1 MTQTRIRLTIVLAL
15 CLFLGI
21 AWSAQEL
28 PVRLSDEAFWNMVT
42 EFSEPGGRFASDNF
56 VSNELGIQL
65 VLSDLTKDRK
75 PAGAYLGVGPEQNFT
90 YIVALQPK
98 IAFIFDIR
106 RQNMIEHLMYKAL
119 VELSS
124 DRADFLSRLFSR
136 PRPEA
141 IGKGSTVAALF
152 DAFGQADADP
162 KMFDEN
168 LRTIKDRLIKEHEFK
183 LTTDDES
190 SLAYVFR
197 AFYTSGPGL
206 GYSNLNQTIRPAVR
220 ILPTYEELM
229 SDTDEQGKQRSYLA
243 TEENFQ
249 TLQQLEKNNLIVPLV
264 GDFAGPKVIRSVGGY
279 LKERNTN
286 VSAFYLSNV
295 EQYLFMGED
304 WKRFYNN
311 VSTLPLDSKSVF
323 IRPLINT
330 GIDGYSASP
339 LFRPGFHW
347 DTLLFPIRDLVGA
360 FNSGMIQT
368 YYDVISTR
376 N

>member
-1 MTQTRIRLTIVLAL
+1 MTENRIRLAIVLAL

-21 AWSAQEL
+21 AWSAQE
-28 PVRLSDEAFWNMVT
+28 PPAQISDEAFWKMVT
-42 EFSEPGGRFASDNF
+42 DFSEPGGSFASDNF

-75 PAGAYLGVGPEQNFT
+75 AAGAYLGVGPEQNFT

-119 VELSS
+119 IELSS

-136 PRPEA
+136 PRPAGLE
-141 IGKGSTVAALF
+141 KNSTLAALF
-152 DAFGQADADP
+152 DGLNQVDSDP
-162 KMFDEN
+162 AMFNEN
-168 LRTIKDRLIKEHEFK
+168 LRAITDRLIKQHQFK
-183 LTTDDES
+183 LTTEDES
-190 SLAYVFR
+190 SLAYVFH
-197 AFYTSGPGL
+197 AFFVSGPGL
-206 GYSNLNQTIRPAVR
+206 GYSSLNQTIRPAVR

-229 SDTDEQGKQRSYLA
+229 NDTDEQGKQRSYLA

-249 TLQQLEKNNLIVPLV
+249 ILQQFERKNLVVPLV

-279 LKERNTN
+279 LKDHNMT

-295 EQYLFMGED
+295 EQYLFMSED
-304 WKRFYNN
+304 WKSFYGN
-311 VSTLPLDSKSVF
+311 VATLPLDSKSVF

-330 GIDGYSASP
+330 GAEGYAASP
-339 LFRPGFHW
+339 LFRVGFHW
-347 DTLLFPIRDLVGA
+347 DTLLFPIRGLITA
-360 FNSGMIQT
+360 FNAGTIQT
-368 YYDVISTR
+368 YYDVISTH